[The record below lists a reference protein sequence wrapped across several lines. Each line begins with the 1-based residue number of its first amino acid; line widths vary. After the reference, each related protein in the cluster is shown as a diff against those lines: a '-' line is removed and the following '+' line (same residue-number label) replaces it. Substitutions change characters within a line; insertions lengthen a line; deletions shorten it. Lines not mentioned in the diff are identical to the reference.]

1 MAVEINSLTS
11 SNLQNVG
18 DNSGVQRTQGN
29 PAVSRALAGKTKAK
43 DDTVNLTSSAT
54 KLLELENLIADM
66 PVVDA
71 QHVEA
76 VRRALATG
84 SFAIDPQ
91 SAADKM
97 LAMEIA
103 LP

>member
-1 MAVEINSLTS
+1 MAIEINSLSS

-18 DNSGVQRTQGN
+18 DSTGVQRSQVN
-29 PAVSRALAGKTKAK
+29 PGMARAASGRVSTKS
-43 DDTVNLTSSAT
+43 DSFDMTRSASQ
-54 KLLELENLIADM
+54 LQELEGRIAAM
-66 PVVDA
+66 PVIDA
-71 QHVEA
+71 QKIEV
-76 VRRALATG
+76 VQRALATG
-84 SFAIDPQ
+84 SFTIDPQ

>member
-1 MAVEINSLTS
+1 MSIEINSLS
-11 SNLQNVG
+11 SG
-18 DNSGVQRTQGN
+18 SISTQRIQGN
-29 PAVSRALAGKTKAK
+29 PAVSRALSGKVRDKT
-43 DDTVNLTSSAT
+43 DSFDLTGSAS
-54 KLLELENLIADM
+54 KLQKLESHIAQM

-71 QHVEA
+71 QQVES

-84 SFAIDPQ
+84 SFTIDPQ

>member
-1 MAVEINSLTS
+1 MAIEINSLNST
-11 SNLQNVG
+11 NLQNVSDSG
-18 DNSGVQRTQGN
+18 GVQRSQGN
-29 PAVSRALAGKTKAK
+29 AALGRAMAGKVKSQEDSFDMTG
-43 DDTVNLTSSAT
+43 SAS
-54 KLLELENLIADM
+54 KLLALESRIMQM

-71 QHVEA
+71 QQVEA

-84 SFAIDPQ
+84 SFTIDPQ

-97 LAMEIA
+97 LAMEIN

>member
-1 MAVEINSLTS
+1 MPIEISSLTS
-11 SNLQNVG
+11 NSLKNVG
-18 DNSGVQRTQGN
+18 DNSSVQRTQGN
-29 PAVSRALAGKTKAK
+29 PAVSRALQGKTKGK
-43 DDTVNLTSSAT
+43 DDTVDITGSAA
-54 KLLELENLIADM
+54 KLQELESRIANM

-71 QHVEA
+71 QQVEA

-84 SFAIDPQ
+84 SFTIDPQ

-97 LAMEIA
+97 LAMEIN

>member
-1 MAVEINSLTS
+1 MPIEISSLTS
-11 SNLQNVG
+11 NSLKNVG
-18 DNSGVQRTQGN
+18 DNSSVQRTQGT
-29 PAVSRALAGKTKAK
+29 PAVSRALQGKTKGK
-43 DDTVNLTSSAT
+43 DDTVDITGSAA
-54 KLLELENLIADM
+54 KLQELESRIANM

-71 QHVEA
+71 QQVEA

-84 SFAIDPQ
+84 SFTIDPQ

-97 LAMEIA
+97 LAMEIS

>member
-1 MAVEINSLTS
+1 MAIEINSLTS
-11 SNLQNVG
+11 NNLQNVG

-29 PAVSRALAGKTKAK
+29 PAVSRALAGKVKTK
-43 DDTVNLTSSAT
+43 DDSFDMTGSAS
-54 KLLELENLIADM
+54 KLLELEGRISQM
-66 PVVDA
+66 SVVDA
-71 QHVEA
+71 QQVEA

-84 SFAIDPQ
+84 SFTIDPQ

-97 LAMEIA
+97 LAMEIN

>member
-1 MAVEINSLTS
+1 MAIEINSLTS
-11 SNLQNVG
+11 NSLQNVG

-29 PAVSRALAGKTKAK
+29 PAVSRALAGKTRGK
-43 DDTVNLTSSAT
+43 DDTVDITGSASR
-54 KLLELENLIADM
+54 LLELESRIANM

-71 QHVEA
+71 QQVEA

-84 SFAIDPQ
+84 SFTIDPQ

-97 LAMEIA
+97 LAMEIS

>member
-1 MAVEINSLTS
+1 MAIEINSLTS
-11 SNLQNVG
+11 SNLQNVS

-29 PAVSRALAGKTKAK
+29 PALGRAMAGKVKSQEDSLDITG
-43 DDTVNLTSSAT
+43 SAS
-54 KLLELENLIADM
+54 KLLELENRIMQM

-71 QHVEA
+71 QQVEA

-84 SFAIDPQ
+84 SFTIDPQ

-97 LAMEIA
+97 LAMEIS

>member
-1 MAVEINSLTS
+1 MAIEINSLTS
-11 SNLQNVG
+11 NNLQNVG

-29 PAVSRALAGKTKAK
+29 PAVSRALAGKVKTKG
-43 DDTVNLTSSAT
+43 DSFDMTGSAS
-54 KLLELENLIADM
+54 KLLELEGRIAQM
-66 PVVDA
+66 SVVDA
-71 QHVEA
+71 QQVEA

-84 SFAIDPQ
+84 SFTIDPQ

-97 LAMEIA
+97 LAMEIN

>member
-1 MAVEINSLTS
+1 MAIEINSLTS
-11 SNLQNVG
+11 NNLQNVG

-29 PAVSRALAGKTKAK
+29 PAVSRALAGKVKSK
-43 DDTVNLTSSAT
+43 EDSFDLTGSAS
-54 KLLELENLIADM
+54 KLLELESRIAQM

-76 VRRALATG
+76 VRRSLATG
-84 SFAIDPQ
+84 SFTIDPQ

-97 LAMEIA
+97 LAMEIS

>member
-1 MAVEINSLTS
+1 MPIEISSLTS
-11 SNLQNVG
+11 NSLKNVG
-18 DNSGVQRTQGN
+18 DNSSVQRTQGN
-29 PAVSRALAGKTKAK
+29 PAVSRALQGKTKGK
-43 DDTVNLTSSAT
+43 DDTVDITGSAA
-54 KLLELENLIADM
+54 KLQELESRIANM

-71 QHVEA
+71 QQVEA

-84 SFAIDPQ
+84 SFTIDPQ

-97 LAMEIA
+97 LAMEIS